1 MPTRSGTGLWLAN
14 RLIQSPNIHKPAST
28 PSSCNGG
35 SARFSGGF
43 RVAFTAVEGK
53 DSPPRPIQG
62 AVGRGTKPLR
72 CACAP
77 ARSAPRRDH
86 KARRVDQWLP
96 EASKGHRKRCER
108 SWGPGVAMV
117 LRCAPRRLRQ
127 RSAGQRFLVRHCT
140 ELRNGFQVSYYFP
153 FRLSFHTSNSVSL
166 SLFACHGNLRWVI
179 TLQSLIFLVN

>member
-14 RLIQSPNIHKPAST
+14 HLIQSPNIHKPAST

-35 SARFSGGF
+35 SARF
-43 RVAFTAVEGK
+43 RVAFMVEGR
-53 DSPPRPIQG
+53 DSLPRRIQG
-62 AVGRGTKPLR
+62 AVGTKPLR

-127 RSAGQRFLVRHCT
+127 RSAGQGFLVRHCT
-140 ELRNGFQVSYYFP
+140 ELRNGLQVSYYFP
-153 FRLSFHTSNSVSL
+153 FRLSFHPSNSVSL